1 MVYDYFAVINPNNY
15 YDNDKKIWKCK
26 DNAYYNTL
34 NERYIEFKSKTID
47 NLYTLGTH
55 NGRSYIP
62 FNSIESAISNS
73 ISLGCELYPDVRKKY
88 FVKRG
93 IYLKDII
100 ITFIF
105 SFHFIVNN
113 YNLTF

>member
-1 MVYDYFAVINPNNY
+1 M
-15 YDNDKKIWKCK
+15 WKCK

-105 SFHFIVNN
+105 SLYVLIFYFSI
-113 YNLTF
+113 LF